1 MSTAEENVVAGERM
15 SSQGMSEVTEPPPRR
30 RIWFITGATKGL
42 GREWVTAALER
53 GDSVAGAGRH
63 DELLSPLCEEF
74 GDRLLPLRLDVAD
87 RSAVISAV
95 NQAHDHF
102 GGLDVVVNSAG
113 WGLNGMLEEVS
124 EQDIRDQFDTNCFG
138 ALWVTQ
144 AALPFLRTQGGGR
157 IIQVSS
163 IGGIVSF
170 PALGAYCASKWALEA
185 LSEALAEEVRA
196 FGVRVTIV
204 EPTGYATS
212 GYAAARTADPLPAY
226 DEFRKERAAATQDLR
241 FGDPAAT
248 RAALLMIVDS
258 DDPPL
263 RLFLGHGPLAMAT
276 AAYADR
282 LENWRAWE
290 SVSVAASGLDPD

>member
-1 MSTAEENVVAGERM
+1 MVVTGERM
-15 SSQGMSEVTEPPPRR
+15 AIPAKNETEGAPQSRR
-30 RIWFITGATKGL
+30 TWFVTGATKGL

-53 GDSVAGAGRH
+53 GDCVAGAGRH
-63 DELLSPLCEEF
+63 DELLAPLCEEF
-74 GDRLLPLRLDVAD
+74 GDRFLPLRLDVSD
-87 RSAVISAV
+87 RSAVLAAV
-95 NQAHDHF
+95 KRAHDHF
-102 GGLDVVVNSAG
+102 DGLNVVVNSAG
-113 WGLNGMLEEVS
+113 WGLNGMIEEVG
-124 EQDIRDQFDTNCFG
+124 EQDVRDQFDINCFG

-144 AALPFLRTQGGGR
+144 AALPYLRAQGGGR

-163 IGGIVSF
+163 IGGIISI

-226 DEFRKERAAATQDLR
+226 DAFRNERAAATQGLR
-241 FGDPAAT
+241 YGDPAAT
-248 RAALLMIVDS
+248 RAAMLTIVDS

-263 RLFLGHGPLAMAT
+263 RLFLGDGPLTMAT
-276 AAYADR
+276 TAYADR
-282 LENWRAWE
+282 LENWRDWE
-290 SVSVAASGLDPD
+290 SVSVAASGLETD